1 MQRHQLLVTPPQ
13 PAGKRVK
20 RDGGGEFGGGGGVW
34 LFGRG
39 VVEGGGSV
47 G

>member
-20 RDGGGEFGGGGGVW
+20 RDGSGEFGGGGCMVVW
-34 LFGRG
+34 KG